1 MRRFGE
7 RRAPGAYVRVVEP
20 GSVGCGDAIESLSI
34 PAHGIT
40 VADLAT
46 PALPGAAATL
56 LAAHDA
62 GEIVLGPRMHRGAVR
77 EAARGTA

>member
-1 MRRFGE
+1 M
-7 RRAPGAYVRVVEP
+7 VES
-20 GSVGCGDAIESLSI
+20 GSVGCGDAIESLSV

-40 VADLAT
+40 VADLTT
-46 PALPGAAATL
+46 PALPGVAATL

-62 GEIVLGPRMHRGAVR
+62 GEVVLGPRMHAGAVR